1 MKVRKSVLWS
11 VLSILTAIV
20 GVVLALA
27 AGGYAVW
34 RTMGGH
40 SLSNDVRLK
49 VFGIKLDVTM
59 NKLIITAAIAVALI
73 VVSII
78 CKSVGK
84 AVYRKRVRK
93 AIEEARLANS
103 GKGMFNITPEMQ
115 EQVAQTAKK
124 LIPVAA
130 AVAVACVTIGIV
142 KKSRAKKRREEMQM
156 SRYNPY

>member
-34 RTMGGH
+34 WTMGGH
-40 SLSNDVRLK
+40 SLSDDVRLN

-130 AVAVACVTIGIV
+130 AAAIACVTIGII

-156 SRYNPY
+156 SRYRPY